1 MNSTQI
7 TDILLVIQAAIT
19 LFMLVVSQGHYAAQ
33 LGVLGLTLGIFFGT
47 ISLRRPGGDATTTN
61 PGHG

>member
-1 MNSTQI
+1 MKLNAWYM
-7 TDILLVIQAAIT
+7 AAIT
-19 LFMLVVSQGHYAAQ
+19 LFMLVVASQGKYAAQ

-47 ISLRRPGGDATTTN
+47 ISLRRPAGDATTTN

>member
-1 MNSTQI
+1 MKLNAWY
-7 TDILLVIQAAIT
+7 LAAAT
-19 LFMLVVSQGHYAAQ
+19 LFTIVVASSGRYGAQ

-47 ISLRRPGGDATTTN
+47 LSLRRPGGDATSTN

>member
-1 MNSTQI
+1 MKLNAWYM
-7 TDILLVIQAAIT
+7 AAIT
-19 LFMLVVSQGHYAAQ
+19 LVMLVVASQGHYAAQ